1 MSEEKEMTAL
11 GASVGADAGQSSQIN
26 CYNIIPDSG
35 ENFNGNDD
43 FSFDIPDIAAPG
55 YLPVIS
61 MSELYDSTFD
71 AKPAVIESL
80 LYPGTYLFV
89 GAPKLGKSFL
99 MLQLAYHVSTGTPLW
114 GYKVRRGTVL
124 YLALEDDHPRL
135 QSRLFR
141 MFGTE
146 AAENLFRA
154 TWAKQLGGGL
164 TEQLEEFLAK
174 HPDTVLIIIDTLQR
188 IRSAGGDKYSYAN
201 DYEIIGSLNALA
213 AKLSVC
219 LLLVHHT
226 RKQQADD
233 KFDMI
238 SGTNGLLGAADGA
251 FILEKEKRTGK
262 TATLDIVGRDQ
273 QEQRL
278 FLEQDTATLQWLLDH
293 AETQLWIEP
302 PEPVLQAVASLVTPE
317 HPVWT
322 GSPTELLEAL
332 DLDMKANQ
340 ISTKLNVNARRLLSE
355 HGIRYTRSRNHAGR
369 QISLELVGR
378 DDA

>member
-1 MSEEKEMTAL
+1 MAELYEDM
-11 GASVGADAGQSSQIN
+11 ADS
-26 CYNIIPDSG
+26 
-35 ENFNGNDD
+35 
-43 FSFDIPDIAAPG
+43 IPDIG
-55 YLPVIS
+55 SLGFLPVIS
-61 MSELYDSTFD
+61 MAELYDSTFD
-71 AKPAVIESL
+71 AKPAIIEGL

-124 YLALEDDHPRL
+124 YLALEDDHSRL
-135 QSRLFR
+135 QNRLFR
-141 MFGTE
+141 MFGPD
-146 AAENLFRA
+146 AAENLYLC
-154 TWAKQLGGGL
+154 TWAKQVSGGL
-164 TEQLEEFLAK
+164 AEQLECFKAK
-174 HPDTVLIIIDTLQR
+174 HPGTVLIIIDTLQR
-188 IRSAGGDKYSYAN
+188 IRAAGGDKYSYSN
-201 DYEIIGSLNALA
+201 DYEVIGTLNTLA
-213 AKLSVC
+213 AKLGIC

-262 TATLDIVGRDQ
+262 IATLDIVGRDQ

-278 FLEQDTATLQWLLDH
+278 FLEQDTTTLQWLLDH

-302 PEPVLQAVASLVTPE
+302 PEPVLQAVASFITLEQPN
-317 HPVWT
+317 WT

-332 DLDMKANQ
+332 NLDMKANQ
-340 ISTKLNVNARRLLSE
+340 LSTKLNVNARRLLSE
-355 HGIRYTRSRNHAGR
+355 HGIRYSRSRNHAGR
-369 QISLELVGR
+369 QINLELVGR

>member
-1 MSEEKEMTAL
+1 MAELYEDM
-11 GASVGADAGQSSQIN
+11 AD
-26 CYNIIPDSG
+26 Y
-35 ENFNGNDD
+35 
-43 FSFDIPDIAAPG
+43 IPDIGSPG
-55 YLPVIS
+55 FLPVIS
-61 MSELYDSTFD
+61 MAELYDSTFES
-71 AKPAVIESL
+71 KPAIIEGL

-99 MLQLAYHVSTGTPLW
+99 MLQLAYHVSTGIPLW
-114 GYKVRRGTVL
+114 GYNLRPGTVL
-124 YLALEDDHPRL
+124 YLALEDDRSRL
-135 QSRLFR
+135 QSRLYR
-141 MFGTE
+141 MFGTD
-146 AAENLFRA
+146 AAENLYLS

-164 TEQLEEFLAK
+164 AEQLESFVRD
-174 HPDTVLIIIDTLQR
+174 HPDTKLVIIDTLQR
-188 IRSAGGDKYSYAN
+188 IRAAGGDKYSYAN

-213 AKLSVC
+213 AKLGVC

-278 FLEQDTATLQWLLDH
+278 FLEQDMETLRWLLDH

-302 PEPVLQAVASLVTPE
+302 PEPVLQAVASLVTAE
-317 HPVWT
+317 HPNWT

-332 DLDMKANQ
+332 HLDMKANQ
-340 ISTKLNVNARRLLSE
+340 LSTKLNVNARRLLSE
-355 HGIRYTRSRNHAGR
+355 HCIRYKRSRNHAGR
-369 QISLELVGR
+369 QISLELIGR
-378 DDA
+378 DDT

>member
-1 MSEEKEMTAL
+1 MAELYEDK
-11 GASVGADAGQSSQIN
+11 ADS
-26 CYNIIPDSG
+26 
-35 ENFNGNDD
+35 
-43 FSFDIPDIAAPG
+43 IPDIGSPG
-55 YLPVIS
+55 FLPVIS
-61 MSELYDSTFD
+61 MAELYSSVFQT
-71 AKPAVIESL
+71 KPPIINGL

-89 GAPKLGKSFL
+89 GAPKQGKSFL

-114 GYKVRRGTVL
+114 GYTVRQGTVL

-135 QSRLFR
+135 QGRLYR

-146 AAENLFRA
+146 STQNLFLS
-154 TWAKQLGGGL
+154 TWAKQVGGGL
-164 TEQLEEFLAK
+164 AEQLEAFVSK
-174 HPDTVLIIIDTLQR
+174 HPETLLIIIDTLQR
-188 IRSAGGDKYSYAN
+188 VRSAGSERYSYAS
-201 DYEIIGSLNALA
+201 DYDVIGTLNTLA
-213 AKLSVC
+213 SKLGIC

-262 TATLDIVGRDQ
+262 AATLDVVGRDQ

-278 FLEQDTATLQWLLDH
+278 FLEQDMNTLQWLLDH

-302 PEPVLQAVASLVTPE
+302 PEPVLEAVASFITSDQPN
-317 HPVWT
+317 WSGT
-322 GSPTELLEAL
+322 ATELLEAL
-332 DLDMKANQ
+332 HLDMKANQ
-340 ISTKLNVNARRLLSE
+340 LSTKLNVNAKRLLAD
-355 HGIRYTRSRNHAGR
+355 HNILYTNGRTHAGR
-369 QISLELVGR
+369 RISLSLISSGR